1 MKVKIIGQ
9 TGNNE
14 AKGVEIN
21 CAIVSINNANQ
32 NATFSIN
39 ERELYVHAV
48 TLSTQNYAK
57 LSQHLKSCF

>member
-14 AKGVEIN
+14 VKGVEIN

-39 ERELYVHAV
+39 ERKLYVHAV

-57 LSQHLKSCF
+57 LSQHLKSIF

>member
-39 ERELYVHAV
+39 ERKLYVHVV

>member
-14 AKGVEIN
+14 VEGVEIN

-57 LSQHLKSCF
+57 LSQHLKSIF

>member
-14 AKGVEIN
+14 AQGFEIN
-21 CAIVSINNANQ
+21 YALVSINNANQ

-39 ERELYVHAV
+39 ERKLYVHAV
-48 TLSTQNYAK
+48 TLST
-57 LSQHLKSCF
+57 